1 MRKNYSF
8 VSTLVSMTIL
18 FSVSFNLSENCHNP
32 YVGDG
37 AYNLS
42 TCSYEKTLAVD
53 SEDTDNVD
61 ESRRDFKYEYFRGLT
76 DNFGENVF
84 NSCGY
89 VAIGQLLSYYDTYL
103 DDNIIDDK
111 YDIQSFG
118 DGFDMISRHN
128 SPGVL
133 NDPPTISL
141 TQKSPS
147 LSYLN
152 YLKSVR
158 DQSFQAELICQG
170 NELGYFNTSYSI
182 DNCCRT
188 NFEQRMELLD
198 YYLAPKDITYDF
210 VYIDS
215 QGESS
220 KSDEVRKFT
229 IEQIKKGN
237 PVLLNIGY
245 FFKPGGGH
253 VAIAYD
259 YDEEK
264 DEVYCHMGWHD
275 GSDTHQT
282 PESKGMP
289 CYYGALIIDF
299 DSSSHRHSN
308 NYVVF
313 DGDNS
318 KGYCYNNSKVKTYYN
333 HQYNYELV
341 YWAQFDKIW
350 KCDCGETKEDKL
362 IFKPSLKDLPEQEI
376 IIWKRH
382 GLN

>member
-1 MRKNYSF
+1 MRRNYSF

-18 FSVSFNLSENCHNP
+18 FSAVFNFEEKCRYSYSGQGTYNP
-32 YVGDG
+32 
-37 AYNLS
+37 S

-141 TQKSPS
+141 TKKSPS

-229 IEQIKKGN
+229 IEQIKKEI
-237 PVLLNIGY
+237 LY
-245 FFKPGGGH
+245 F
-253 VAIAYD
+253 
-259 YDEEK
+259 
-264 DEVYCHMGWHD
+264 
-275 GSDTHQT
+275 
-282 PESKGMP
+282 
-289 CYYGALIIDF
+289 
-299 DSSSHRHSN
+299 
-308 NYVVF
+308 
-313 DGDNS
+313 
-318 KGYCYNNSKVKTYYN
+318 
-333 HQYNYELV
+333 
-341 YWAQFDKIW
+341 
-350 KCDCGETKEDKL
+350 
-362 IFKPSLKDLPEQEI
+362 
-376 IIWKRH
+376 
-382 GLN
+382 

>member
-1 MRKNYSF
+1 MRRNYSF

-18 FSVSFNLSENCHNP
+18 FSAVFNFEEKCRYSYSGQGTYNP
-32 YVGDG
+32 
-37 AYNLS
+37 S
-42 TCSYEKTLAVD
+42 TCSNEKTLAVD

-103 DDNIIDDK
+103 DDDIIDEK

-133 NDPPTISL
+133 NDPPIVGLTGKNSSL
-141 TQKSPS
+141 
-147 LSYLN
+147 LYLN

-245 FFKPGGGH
+245 FNNSSGGH

-259 YDEEK
+259 YDEKK

-282 PESKGMP
+282 PESVKKP

-333 HQYNYELV
+333 HQHNYELV

-362 IFKPSLKDLPEQEI
+362 IFTPNLKDLPEQEI

-382 GLN
+382 GLK

>member
-1 MRKNYSF
+1 MRRNYSF

-18 FSVSFNLSENCHNP
+18 FSAVFNFEEKCRYSYSGQGTYNP
-32 YVGDG
+32 
-37 AYNLS
+37 S
-42 TCSYEKTLAVD
+42 TCSNEKTLAVD

-103 DDNIIDDK
+103 DDDIIDEK

-133 NDPPTISL
+133 NDPPIVGLTGKNSSL
-141 TQKSPS
+141 
-147 LSYLN
+147 LYLN

-229 IEQIKKGN
+229 IEQKKKKEI
-237 PVLLNIGY
+237 LY
-245 FFKPGGGH
+245 F
-253 VAIAYD
+253 
-259 YDEEK
+259 
-264 DEVYCHMGWHD
+264 
-275 GSDTHQT
+275 
-282 PESKGMP
+282 
-289 CYYGALIIDF
+289 
-299 DSSSHRHSN
+299 
-308 NYVVF
+308 
-313 DGDNS
+313 
-318 KGYCYNNSKVKTYYN
+318 
-333 HQYNYELV
+333 
-341 YWAQFDKIW
+341 
-350 KCDCGETKEDKL
+350 
-362 IFKPSLKDLPEQEI
+362 
-376 IIWKRH
+376 
-382 GLN
+382 

>member
-1 MRKNYSF
+1 MRRNYSF

-18 FSVSFNLSENCHNP
+18 FSAVFNFEEKCRYSYSGQGTYNP
-32 YVGDG
+32 
-37 AYNLS
+37 S
-42 TCSYEKTLAVD
+42 TCSNEKTLAVD

-103 DDNIIDDK
+103 DDDIIDEK

-133 NDPPTISL
+133 NDPPIVGLTGKNSSL
-141 TQKSPS
+141 
-147 LSYLN
+147 LYLN

-170 NELGYFNTSYSI
+170 NELGYFNTSYNI

-245 FFKPGGGH
+245 FNNSSGGH

-259 YDEEK
+259 YDEKK

-282 PESKGMP
+282 PESVKKP

-333 HQYNYELV
+333 HQHNYELV

-362 IFKPSLKDLPEQEI
+362 IFTPNLKDLPEQEI

-382 GLN
+382 GLK

>member
-1 MRKNYSF
+1 MRRNYSF

-18 FSVSFNLSENCHNP
+18 FLAVFNFEEKCRYSYSGQGTYNP
-32 YVGDG
+32 
-37 AYNLS
+37 S
-42 TCSYEKTLAVD
+42 TCSNEKTLAVD

-61 ESRRDFKYEYFRGLT
+61 ESRKDFKYEYFRGLT

-103 DDNIIDDK
+103 DDDIIDEK

-133 NDPPTISL
+133 NDPPIVGLTGKNSSL
-141 TQKSPS
+141 
-147 LSYLN
+147 LYLN

-215 QGESS
+215 QGESR

-245 FFKPGGGH
+245 FFKSGGGH

-259 YDEEK
+259 YDEKK

-282 PESKGMP
+282 PESVKKP

-333 HQYNYELV
+333 HQHNYELV

-362 IFKPSLKDLPEQEI
+362 IFTPNLKDLPEQEI

-382 GLN
+382 GLK

>member
-1 MRKNYSF
+1 MRRNYSF

-18 FSVSFNLSENCHNP
+18 FSAVFNFEEKCRYSYSGQGTYNP
-32 YVGDG
+32 
-37 AYNLS
+37 S
-42 TCSYEKTLAVD
+42 TCSNEKTLAVD

-103 DDNIIDDK
+103 DDDIIDEK

-133 NDPPTISL
+133 NDPPIVGLTGKNSSL
-141 TQKSPS
+141 
-147 LSYLN
+147 LYLN

-210 VYIDS
+210 VYINSKGD
-215 QGESS
+215 SS
-220 KSDEVRKFT
+220 KSDEIRKFT

-245 FFKPGGGH
+245 FNNSSGGH

-259 YDEEK
+259 YDEKK

-282 PESKGMP
+282 PESVKKP

-333 HQYNYELV
+333 HQHNYELV

-350 KCDCGETKEDKL
+350 KCDCGKTKENKL
-362 IFKPSLKDLPEQEI
+362 IFTPNLKDLPEQEI

-382 GLN
+382 GLK

>member
-1 MRKNYSF
+1 MK
-8 VSTLVSMTIL
+8 
-18 FSVSFNLSENCHNP
+18 
-32 YVGDG
+32 
-37 AYNLS
+37 
-42 TCSYEKTLAVD
+42 
-53 SEDTDNVD
+53 
-61 ESRRDFKYEYFRGLT
+61 
-76 DNFGENVF
+76 
-84 NSCGY
+84 
-89 VAIGQLLSYYDTYL
+89 
-103 DDNIIDDK
+103 K

-133 NDPPTISL
+133 NDPPIVGLTGKNSSL
-141 TQKSPS
+141 
-147 LSYLN
+147 LYLN

-182 DNCCRT
+182 NNCCRT
-188 NFEQRMELLD
+188 TFEQRLELLD

-210 VYIDS
+210 VYINSKGD
-215 QGESS
+215 SS
-220 KSDEVRKFT
+220 KSDEIRKFT
-229 IEQIKKGN
+229 IEQIKEGN

-245 FFKPGGGH
+245 FNNSSGGH

-259 YDEEK
+259 YDEKK

-282 PESKGMP
+282 PESVKKP

-313 DGDNS
+313 DGDNT

-333 HQYNYELV
+333 HQHNYELV

-350 KCDCGETKEDKL
+350 KCDCGETKEHKL
-362 IFKPSLKDLPEQEI
+362 IFTPNLKDLPEQEI

-382 GLN
+382 GLK

>member
-1 MRKNYSF
+1 MRRNYSF

-18 FSVSFNLSENCHNP
+18 FSAVFNFEEKCRYSYSGQGTYNP
-32 YVGDG
+32 
-37 AYNLS
+37 S
-42 TCSYEKTLAVD
+42 TCSNEKTLAVD

-103 DDNIIDDK
+103 DDDIIDEK

-133 NDPPTISL
+133 NDPPIVGLTGKNSSL
-141 TQKSPS
+141 
-147 LSYLN
+147 LYLN

-158 DQSFQAELICQG
+158 DQLFQAELICQG

-245 FFKPGGGH
+245 FNNSSGGH

-259 YDEEK
+259 YDEKK

-282 PESKGMP
+282 PESVKKP

-333 HQYNYELV
+333 HQHNYELV

-350 KCDCGETKEDKL
+350 KCDCGKTKENKL
-362 IFKPSLKDLPEQEI
+362 IFTPNLKDLPEQEI

-382 GLN
+382 GLK

>member
-1 MRKNYSF
+1 MRRNYSF

-18 FSVSFNLSENCHNP
+18 FSVSFNLNENCHNP

-37 AYNLS
+37 TYNPS
-42 TCSYEKTLAVD
+42 TCSNEKTLAVD

-103 DDNIIDDK
+103 DDDIIDEK

-133 NDPPTISL
+133 NDPPIVGLTGKNSSL
-141 TQKSPS
+141 
-147 LSYLN
+147 LYLN

-245 FFKPGGGH
+245 FNNSSGGH

-259 YDEEK
+259 YDEKK

-282 PESKGMP
+282 PESVKKP

-333 HQYNYELV
+333 HQHNYELV

-350 KCDCGETKEDKL
+350 KCDCGKTKENKL
-362 IFKPSLKDLPEQEI
+362 IFTPNLKDLPEQEI

-382 GLN
+382 GLK

>member
-1 MRKNYSF
+1 MRRNYSF

-18 FSVSFNLSENCHNP
+18 FSVSFNLSENCHTT

-133 NDPPTISL
+133 NDPPIVGLTGKNSSL
-141 TQKSPS
+141 
-147 LSYLN
+147 LYLN

-182 DNCCRT
+182 NNCCRT
-188 NFEQRMELLD
+188 TFEQRLELLD

-210 VYIDS
+210 VYINSKGD
-215 QGESS
+215 SS
-220 KSDEVRKFT
+220 KSDEIRKFT
-229 IEQIKKGN
+229 IEQIKEGN

-245 FFKPGGGH
+245 FNNSSGGH

-259 YDEEK
+259 YDEKK

-282 PESKGMP
+282 PESVKKP

-362 IFKPSLKDLPEQEI
+362 IFTPNLKDLPEQEI

>member
-1 MRKNYSF
+1 MRRNYSF

-18 FSVSFNLSENCHNP
+18 FSAVFNFEEKCRYSYSGQGTYNP
-32 YVGDG
+32 
-37 AYNLS
+37 S
-42 TCSYEKTLAVD
+42 TCSNEKTLAVD

-103 DDNIIDDK
+103 DDDIIDEK

-133 NDPPTISL
+133 NDPPIVGLTGKNSSL
-141 TQKSPS
+141 
-147 LSYLN
+147 LYLN

-245 FFKPGGGH
+245 FNNSSGGH

-259 YDEEK
+259 YDEKK

-282 PESKGMP
+282 PESVKKP

-333 HQYNYELV
+333 HQHNYELV

-350 KCDCGETKEDKL
+350 KCDCGEIKEDKL
-362 IFKPSLKDLPEQEI
+362 IFTPNLKDLPEQEI

-382 GLN
+382 GLK

>member
-1 MRKNYSF
+1 MRRNYSF

-18 FSVSFNLSENCHNP
+18 FSAVFNFEEKCRYSYPGQGTYNP
-32 YVGDG
+32 
-37 AYNLS
+37 S
-42 TCSYEKTLAVD
+42 TCSNEKTLAVD

-103 DDNIIDDK
+103 DDDIIDEK

-133 NDPPTISL
+133 NDPPIVGLTGKNSSL
-141 TQKSPS
+141 
-147 LSYLN
+147 LYLN

-245 FFKPGGGH
+245 FNNSSGGH

-259 YDEEK
+259 YDEKK

-282 PESKGMP
+282 PESVKKP

-333 HQYNYELV
+333 HQHNYELV

-362 IFKPSLKDLPEQEI
+362 IFTPNLKDLPEQEI

-382 GLN
+382 GLK

>member
-18 FSVSFNLSENCHNP
+18 FSVSFNLSENCHTT

-42 TCSYEKTLAVD
+42 TCSDEKTLAVD
-53 SEDTDNVD
+53 NEDTDNVD

-133 NDPPTISL
+133 NDPPIVGLTGKNSSL
-141 TQKSPS
+141 
-147 LSYLN
+147 LYLN

-182 DNCCRT
+182 NNCCRT
-188 NFEQRMELLD
+188 TFEQRLELLD

-210 VYIDS
+210 VYINSKGD
-215 QGESS
+215 SS
-220 KSDEVRKFT
+220 KSDEIRKFT
-229 IEQIKKGN
+229 IEQIKEGN

-245 FFKPGGGH
+245 FNNSSGGH

-259 YDEEK
+259 YDEKK

-282 PESKGMP
+282 PESVKKP

-318 KGYCYNNSKVKTYYN
+318 KEYCYNNSKVKTYYN
-333 HQYNYELV
+333 HQHNYELV

-362 IFKPSLKDLPEQEI
+362 IFTPNLKDLPEQEI

>member
-1 MRKNYSF
+1 MKRNYSF

-18 FSVSFNLSENCHNP
+18 FSAVFNFEEKCRYSYSGQGTYNP
-32 YVGDG
+32 
-37 AYNLS
+37 S

-76 DNFGENVF
+76 DNFGENIF

-103 DDNIIDDK
+103 DDDIIDEK

-133 NDPPTISL
+133 NDPPIVGLTGKNSSL
-141 TQKSPS
+141 
-147 LSYLN
+147 LYLN

-182 DNCCRT
+182 NNCCRT
-188 NFEQRMELLD
+188 TFEQRLELLD

-210 VYIDS
+210 VYINSKGD
-215 QGESS
+215 SS
-220 KSDEVRKFT
+220 KSDEIRKFT
-229 IEQIKKGN
+229 IEQIKEGN

-245 FFKPGGGH
+245 FNNSSGGH

-259 YDEEK
+259 YDEKK

-282 PESKGMP
+282 PESVKKP

-333 HQYNYELV
+333 HQHNYELV

-362 IFKPSLKDLPEQEI
+362 IFTPNLKDLPEQEI

>member
-1 MRKNYSF
+1 MRRNYSF

-18 FSVSFNLSENCHNP
+18 FSAVFNFEEKCRYSYSGQGTYNP
-32 YVGDG
+32 
-37 AYNLS
+37 S
-42 TCSYEKTLAVD
+42 TCSNEKTLAVD

-103 DDNIIDDK
+103 DDDIIDEK

-133 NDPPTISL
+133 NDPPIVGLTGKNSSL
-141 TQKSPS
+141 
-147 LSYLN
+147 LYLN

-245 FFKPGGGH
+245 FFKSGGGH

-259 YDEEK
+259 YDEKK

-282 PESKGMP
+282 PESVKKP

-333 HQYNYELV
+333 HQHNYELV

-362 IFKPSLKDLPEQEI
+362 IFTPNLKDLPEQEI

-382 GLN
+382 GLK

>member
-1 MRKNYSF
+1 MRRNYSF

-18 FSVSFNLSENCHNP
+18 FSAVFNFEEKCRYSYSGQGTYNP
-32 YVGDG
+32 
-37 AYNLS
+37 S
-42 TCSYEKTLAVD
+42 TCSNEKTLAVD

-103 DDNIIDDK
+103 DDNIIDEK

-133 NDPPTISL
+133 NDPPIISL

-275 GSDTHQT
+275 GSDTHQI
-282 PESKGMP
+282 PESNGMP

-333 HQYNYELV
+333 HQHNYELV

-362 IFKPSLKDLPEQEI
+362 IFTPNLKDLPEQEI

-382 GLN
+382 GLK

>member
-1 MRKNYSF
+1 MRRYYSF

-42 TCSYEKTLAVD
+42 TCSDEKTLAVD
-53 SEDTDNVD
+53 SEDIDNVD

-103 DDNIIDDK
+103 DDDIIDEK

-133 NDPPTISL
+133 NDPPIVGLTGKNSSL
-141 TQKSPS
+141 
-147 LSYLN
+147 LYLN

-182 DNCCRT
+182 NNCCRT
-188 NFEQRMELLD
+188 TFEQRLELLD

-210 VYIDS
+210 VYINSKGD
-215 QGESS
+215 SS
-220 KSDEVRKFT
+220 KSDEIRKFT

-245 FFKPGGGH
+245 FNNSSGGH

-259 YDEEK
+259 YDEKK

-282 PESKGMP
+282 PESVKK
-289 CYYGALIIDF
+289 ALLLWSID
-299 DSSSHRHSN
+299 N
-308 NYVVF
+308 
-313 DGDNS
+313 
-318 KGYCYNNSKVKTYYN
+318 
-333 HQYNYELV
+333 
-341 YWAQFDKIW
+341 
-350 KCDCGETKEDKL
+350 
-362 IFKPSLKDLPEQEI
+362 
-376 IIWKRH
+376 
-382 GLN
+382 